1 LNKPTQTGEDQ
12 REKASKNHKR
22 CPAKLT
28 TTKKS
33 LQPNREEIA
42 EKNSESTK
50 KYPTKLNEFG

>member
-42 EKNSESTK
+42 EKK
-50 KYPTKLNEFG
+50 F